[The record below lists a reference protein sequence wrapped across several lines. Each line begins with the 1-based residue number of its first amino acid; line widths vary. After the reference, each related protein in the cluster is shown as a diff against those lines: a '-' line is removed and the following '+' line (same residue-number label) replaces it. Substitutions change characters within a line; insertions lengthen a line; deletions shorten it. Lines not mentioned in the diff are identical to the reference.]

1 MKRIGRKI
9 PKEIEQ
15 RIVDLSYQN
24 PEFGAKRLLP
34 LLKRE
39 EIDVS
44 LSSIYRILKRH
55 GLQTRILR
63 IAKIEERCLAKDS
76 SQDDEIPPTDIV
88 PVPLSVAKT
97 EAVVETLDKRAPS
110 TLYFRDIVTAE
121 KPSRWGHSFLLIV
134 NLSLFFL
141 IGYLGFH
148 AVQKLQSA
156 TLQSGAIASNQSSS
170 IIAAVQPQR
179 TPRPLSDY
187 RRIWQRNLFN
197 IQKEKAPVPN
207 QDITL
212 NDIKAAK
219 TDVGLKLLG
228 TVVTNNNPK
237 GLAIIKNLKTA
248 EQGIYHE
255 EDKVG
260 EAYVKKILRNKVI
273 ISIDH
278 EDQLLTVGLEDFA
291 KSLSATPPQRQEQS
305 NFQNQQNLDISDSF
319 SLAASEGA
327 PPRLR
332 TKSIRL
338 DREEVE
344 SALADVDGLM
354 GQLRISQ
361 YRRKDQPLGF
371 RISGIP
377 RDSVL
382 RKLGLRSRDII
393 KEVNGQAI
401 TSPDQAEGFFK
412 TLSAGGELTIK
423 LKRRRKDRLIHLNIE

>member
-1 MKRIGRKI
+1 MNRAKAMKRIGRKI
-9 PKEIEQ
+9 PIEIEM
-15 RIVDLSYQN
+15 RIVELSYQN

-63 IAKIEERCLAKDS
+63 IAKIEERCLVKAP
-76 SQDDEIPPTDIV
+76 SQDDEISQADII

-97 EAVVETLDKRAPS
+97 EAVVETLDKRSPS

-121 KPSRWGHSFLLIV
+121 KPSRGRHSFLLIL
-134 NLSLFFL
+134 NLSLFLL

-148 AVQKLQSA
+148 AVQNLQTVTMKSDNR
-156 TLQSGAIASNQSSS
+156 ASNQPSP

-187 RRIWQRNLFN
+187 RGIWQRNLFN
-197 IQKEKAPVPN
+197 IQKEKASFPN
-207 QDITL
+207 QNVTI
-212 NDIKAAK
+212 NDIVVAK
-219 TDVGLKLLG
+219 TDLGLKLLG

-237 GLAIIKNLKTA
+237 GFAIIKNLKTA

-255 EDKVG
+255 EDKVE

-273 ISIDH
+273 ISIDNG
-278 EDQLLTVGLEDFA
+278 DQLLTVGLEDFA
-291 KSLSATPPQRQEQS
+291 KSPR
-305 NFQNQQNLDISDSF
+305 
-319 SLAASEGA
+319 AA
-327 PPRLR
+327 PRSR
-332 TKSIRL
+332 TKPIRI

-354 GQLRISQ
+354 GQLRIAQ
-361 YRRKDQPLGF
+361 YRRKDQPIGF

-377 RDSVL
+377 RNNVL
-382 RKLGLRSRDII
+382 RKLGLRSRDVI
-393 KEVNGQAI
+393 KGVNGQVI
-401 TSPDQAEGFFK
+401 TSPDQAEDFFK
-412 TLSAGGELTIK
+412 TLSAASELTIK
-423 LKRRRKDRLIHLNIE
+423 LNRSRKDRLIHLNIK